1 MPDNNRTIT
10 QLSPVTLNFSI
21 TLEDGTVA
29 DTTDDDDPISFVMGD
44 GTLIEGLELALL
56 GLKAGDAQSIGID
69 PVEGFGFPEP
79 GNIHDIPRDRFDLDE
94 TLEIGQMIGFTTED
108 GGEIAGIIRSM
119 NDADVT
125 VDFNHPLAGHR
136 INFWVEILEVGEP
149 EHIPPETLN

>member
-1 MPDNNRTIT
+1 
-10 QLSPVTLNFSI
+10 
-21 TLEDGTVA
+21 
-29 DTTDDDDPISFVMGD
+29 
-44 GTLIEGLELALL
+44 
-56 GLKAGDAQSIGID
+56 
-69 PVEGFGFPEP
+69 
-79 GNIHDIPRDRFDLDE
+79 
-94 TLEIGQMIGFTTED
+94 MIGFTTED